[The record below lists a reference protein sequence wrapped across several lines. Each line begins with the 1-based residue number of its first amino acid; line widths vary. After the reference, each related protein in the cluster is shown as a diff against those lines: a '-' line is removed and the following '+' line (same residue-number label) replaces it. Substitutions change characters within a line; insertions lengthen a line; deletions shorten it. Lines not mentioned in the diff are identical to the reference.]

1 MIFFNFYTSGASV
14 LQKLLF
20 SMVVKNRVF
29 LYFRARGEVQHSDP
43 RSLFIERPPWA
54 HVHYVCPQTWF
65 NEARGLSLATGFLN
79 ENERL
84 AYFAIVVWS
93 VFYYGLYQEF
103 KDKRD
108 DGVMC
113 TRKEIKSGL
122 N

>member
-1 MIFFNFYTSGASV
+1 MGTCS
-14 LQKLLF
+14 
-20 SMVVKNRVF
+20 
-29 LYFRARGEVQHSDP
+29 
-43 RSLFIERPPWA
+43 
-54 HVHYVCPQTWF
+54 YVCPQTWL
-65 NEARGLSLATGFLN
+65 NEARDKHRFVPSYGLF
-79 ENERL
+79 EWKWKL